1 MDEGKAIQETGSPAT
16 PMSEEPEAVV
26 KMDTAEPLEQPSEMS
41 VLNGGVSSQISEVED
56 SKMDEAEDEDDEFGF
71 YRSEATF
78 SYTVEDVHKLND
90 SVTSPPTWVR
100 GLPWKILVMPRPG
113 HDRTGA
119 TKNLGYFLQCNA
131 DNDQTSWSCHGSAEL
146 RILPAKEG
154 VEMLEKKIDH
164 VFYCKENDW
173 GFSTFLN
180 WNDAMSPEKGY
191 ISADKKMTF
200 EVHVFADA
208 PHGVLW
214 DSRKLTGH
222 IGLKNQGAT
231 CYMNSLLQTL
241 FFTNKLRKAVYQM
254 PTENDDSLKSVSL
267 ALQRVF
273 FELQYNDK
281 PVGTKKLTKSFGW
294 ETLDSFMQHDVQELC
309 RVLLDNVELKMKGT
323 CVEGTIPELL
333 EGKFKSYVRCKNV
346 DYVSSRE
353 ESFFDIQLL
362 VKGKKNVIESFRTYV
377 KPDLLDGDNKFDAGD
392 FGMQD
397 AEKGIIFKSFP
408 PVLHLLLLRFQYDPD
423 TDMYGKINERYE
435 FPEELCLDEFLEE
448 PDPND
453 PAIYTLHAI
462 LVHSGDNH
470 GGHYV
475 AYLNPQGDGKWCK
488 FDDDVVSRC
497 SKKEAFMGSF
507 GGVGEDSFVGRA
519 STNAYMLVYIRKNKL
534 KDVLCPVTDN
544 DIPEQL
550 MQRLT
555 DERKL
560 EAYRRKERSE
570 AHFYMSVNIITEDIF
585 CGHQG
590 EDLFEF
596 DRSYLTRHIKILKQ
610 ATYQDLLKS
619 ISHSFGYPID
629 QFRLWLFSQ
638 RPNSTWRP
646 TLLESPE
653 SVTKALIDISEN
665 ENPWHVWLELAPPD
679 AEDNYLPPF
688 DKQGDILL
696 FIKMFNPYTQT
707 ISYCGHLAVPIDGP
721 SVADIEKHL
730 CKKGGLPAGTP
741 LKLFEEVSASE
752 VRLLGDRSRQLG
764 EVMDKLMDGNIIV
777 FQPVAPNYDDAAQY
791 FLDIYYRV
799 DVLLCDKND
808 PLDSGFV
815 ISLNRNWTYL
825 QFTEKVA
832 ERLDTDPMMLQF
844 FRVQSARDI
853 VGTVIRSNFDG
864 QLKDLLQLYGNRKQT
879 KRLYYQQLT
888 MKVDEFETKRQFRC
902 NYTISSNREEDIL
915 LYPNRNSYV
924 SDLLEEC
931 RKKMKIP
938 EGKKLRLLEVVG
950 NKIQTIIPTD
960 KALEDLSPFGQAS
973 KSFRIE
979 IVPEDQLQLN
989 DDEALI
995 CTVHFH
1001 KEIYNT
1007 FGIPALIK
1015 VKTGESFRDIRDR
1028 IQKSMEIPDDVF
1040 EKYKVAVIYN
1050 GQVKYLAEDL
1060 NITINLKE
1068 FMPPVTP
1075 LFPNHASKLCSKA
1088 WIGLDHVNK
1097 SSKRPPSRFGYV
1109 EKPIKIHN

>member
-1 MDEGKAIQETGSPAT
+1 VNSLIKQLTAAIGHINTKHTKVSVSGHSNNPNYPKLEKYKQMEIEKAIQGSGSPVST
-16 PMSEEPEAVV
+16 MNEDSDGIV
-26 KMDTAEPLEQPSEMS
+26 KMDTDDSLNQAPQMDIP
-41 VLNGGVSSQISEVED
+41 NGGATTSTLNDTED
-56 SKMDEAEDEDDEFGF
+56 SKMEEVDEDEFGF

-78 SYTVEDVHKLND
+78 SYTVENVNKLTD

-113 HDRTGA
+113 HDRNGT

-131 DNDQTSWSCHGSAEL
+131 DNESTSWSCHGSAEL
-146 RILPAKEG
+146 RILPTKEG

-180 WNDAMSPEKGY
+180 WSDAMNPDKGF
-191 ISADKKMTF
+191 ITPDKKMTF

-208 PHGVLW
+208 PHGLAW
-214 DSRKLTGH
+214 DSRKLTGY

-294 ETLDSFMQHDVQELC
+294 ETLDSFMQHDVQELS

-333 EGKFKSYVRCKNV
+333 EGKFKSYVRCKDV

-392 FGMQD
+392 YGMQD
-397 AEKGIIFKSFP
+397 AEKGIIFKKFP

-435 FPEELCLDEFLEE
+435 FPEELCLDEFLEK
-448 PDPND
+448 PDPED
-453 PAIYTLHAI
+453 PAIYMLHAI

-507 GGVGEDSFVGRA
+507 GGIGEDSFVGRA
-519 STNAYMLVYIRKNKL
+519 STNAYMLVYIRKNNI

-550 MQRLT
+550 MLRLT
-555 DERKL
+555 EERKL

-570 AHFYMSVNIITEDIF
+570 AHYYMSVNIITEDIF

-610 ATYQDLLKS
+610 ATFNELQKS
-619 ISHSFGYPID
+619 ISHSFGYPVNK
-629 QFRLWLFSQ
+629 FRLWLFSQ
-638 RPNSTWRP
+638 RANNTWRP
-646 TLLESPE
+646 SLLESSE
-653 SVTKALIDISEN
+653 TSGKALIDISDN
-665 ENPWHVWLELAPPD
+665 ENPWHVWLQLASPD
-679 AEDNYLPPF
+679 EDKPLKPF

-696 FIKMFNPYTQT
+696 FIKMFDPYTQT
-707 ISYCGHLAVPIDGP
+707 IAYCGHLQIPLDGP
-721 SVADIEKHL
+721 SVS
-730 CKKGGLPAGTP
+730 T
-741 LKLFEEVSASE
+741 LK
-752 VRLLGDRSRQLG
+752 SRG
-764 EVMDKLMDGNIIV
+764 
-777 FQPVAPNYDDAAQY
+777 
-791 FLDIYYRV
+791 
-799 DVLLCDKND
+799 
-808 PLDSGFV
+808 
-815 ISLNRNWTYL
+815 
-825 QFTEKVA
+825 
-832 ERLDTDPMMLQF
+832 
-844 FRVQSARDI
+844 
-853 VGTVIRSNFDG
+853 
-864 QLKDLLQLYGNRKQT
+864 
-879 KRLYYQQLT
+879 
-888 MKVDEFETKRQFRC
+888 
-902 NYTISSNREEDIL
+902 
-915 LYPNRNSYV
+915 
-924 SDLLEEC
+924 
-931 RKKMKIP
+931 
-938 EGKKLRLLEVVG
+938 
-950 NKIQTIIPTD
+950 
-960 KALEDLSPFGQAS
+960 
-973 KSFRIE
+973 
-979 IVPEDQLQLN
+979 
-989 DDEALI
+989 
-995 CTVHFH
+995 
-1001 KEIYNT
+1001 
-1007 FGIPALIK
+1007 
-1015 VKTGESFRDIRDR
+1015 
-1028 IQKSMEIPDDVF
+1028 
-1040 EKYKVAVIYN
+1040 
-1050 GQVKYLAEDL
+1050 
-1060 NITINLKE
+1060 
-1068 FMPPVTP
+1068 
-1075 LFPNHASKLCSKA
+1075 
-1088 WIGLDHVNK
+1088 
-1097 SSKRPPSRFGYV
+1097 
-1109 EKPIKIHN
+1109 